1 MTPHAGSEHP
11 LLAPDTPR
19 KAWRPLRAGGLLLC
33 PVVRL
38 CLEPRPP
45 AAGSC
50 WGSDT
55 VSCLVVHLCFEPRP
69 LCGRW
74 LLGSIVILGL
84 MCGVSFSAS
93 YQLVAL
99 AAKKNT
105 ISLGLGCVASGLVV
119 LGLETGLGLA
129 SMPSMM
135 QRVALFGACT
145 GACCLFWMLGRSVS
159 CLGSGLSHLP
169 GANQQALCHAH
180 DDAMQ
185 CSRESLGRCLQPS
198 HAATACPHPP
208 RYST

>member
-1 MTPHAGSEHP
+1 MLALSILCLP
-11 LLAPDTPR
+11 LTPR
-19 KAWRPLRAGGLLLC
+19 AKHGDHCAQVASCSDTVFC

-55 VSCLVVHLCFEPRP
+55 VSCLVVHLCFEPKP
-69 LCGRW
+69 PCGRW

-119 LGLETGLGLA
+119 LGLEAGLGLA

-159 CLGSGLSHLP
+159 CLRSGLSHLP
-169 GANQQALCHAH
+169 GANQQGLCHAH
-180 DDAMQ
+180 DVAMQ
-185 CSRESLGRCLQPS
+185 CTRESLGSLQPS
-198 HAATACPHPP
+198 HAATACLHPP